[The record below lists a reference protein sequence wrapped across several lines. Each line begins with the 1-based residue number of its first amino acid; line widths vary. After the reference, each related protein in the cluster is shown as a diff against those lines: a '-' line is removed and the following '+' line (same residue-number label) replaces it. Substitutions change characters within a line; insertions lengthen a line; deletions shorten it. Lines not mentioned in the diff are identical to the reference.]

1 MTLIDEPQPFPKELP
16 TRWSNITRRLIA
28 VARVLVALYCFVV
41 ALDLLKQGAVG
52 VGALLKIV
60 SAHGFTNLVGF
71 GWLGA
76 YLSLSGS
83 PVAALSLGLLGGGA
97 ITPIETLGMIN
108 GSRLGASF
116 IVLVTGF
123 MYYMRGG
130 SRGRG
135 VISMGILS
143 MLTTVTTYLPAMA
156 IAIYLLQSGVLDP
169 VQFGSTAWTKSILDI
184 VVAPVVGAIPG
195 GTPPLVLFGAGYAC
209 VLLSFRLFDHAL
221 PHVETQQLQHGRFG
235 AWIHLPRTMFVAG
248 LLVTS
253 LTLSVSVSLSI
264 LVPLAAHGLVGRTT
278 VIPYIMGAN
287 ITTFVD
293 TLFAALLL
301 ANPHAFTVVL
311 AEMLAVTAI
320 SLVILFTAFEP
331 YQRGLLAL
339 NSAIATTRVRFAVF
353 VGVLAGIPVLL
364 MLV

>member
-1 MTLIDEPQPFPKELP
+1 MLKEPHAPPLP
-16 TRWSNITRRLIA
+16 ASTTSFLVTAWRTTV
-28 VARVLVALYCFVV
+28 VAAQTGLALYCFVL
-41 ALDLLKQGAVG
+41 ALDLLKQGAAG
-52 VGALLKIV
+52 LAALLLRV
-60 SAHGFTNLVGF
+60 GAHGFLNLLGF
-71 GWLGA
+71 GWLAA
-76 YLSLSGS
+76 YVSLSGS

-123 MYYMRGG
+123 MYYVRGG

-135 VISMGILS
+135 VISMGILA

-156 IAIYLLQSGVLDP
+156 VAIYLLQSGALDP
-169 VQFGSTAWTKSILDI
+169 VRFGSTAWTKSILDV
-184 VVAPVVGAIPG
+184 VVAPVIGLIPKG
-195 GTPPLVLFGAGYAC
+195 VPPLVLFGAGYTGL
-209 VLLSFRLFDHAL
+209 LLSFRLFDRTL
-221 PHVETQQLQHGRFG
+221 PHVKTHQLQHGRFG
-235 AWIHLPRTMFVAG
+235 AWIHRPWTMFVVG

-253 LTLSVSVSLSI
+253 LTLSVTVSLSV
-264 LVPLAAHGLVGRTT
+264 LVPLAARGVVGRTT

-311 AEMLAVTAI
+311 AEMIAVTAV
-320 SLVILFTAFEP
+320 SLLILFAAFEP

-339 NSAIATTRVRFAVF
+339 NSAIATTRARFAVF
-353 VGVLAGIPVLL
+353 VGILAAIPVLL

>member
-1 MTLIDEPQPFPKELP
+1 MLIDKLQPLPKELP
-16 TRWSNITRRLIA
+16 ARCPTLARRLLA
-28 VARVLVALYCFVV
+28 VARGVVALYCFVV
-41 ALDLLKQGAVG
+41 ALDLLKQGAAG
-52 VGALLKIV
+52 IGALLQAV

-116 IVLVTGF
+116 IVLITGF
-123 MYYMRGG
+123 LYYMRGG

-143 MLTTVTTYLPAMA
+143 MLTTVTTYLPAMVV
-156 IAIYLLQSGVLDP
+156 AIYLLQTGILDP
-169 VQFGSTAWTKSILDI
+169 VRFGSTAWTRSFLD
-184 VVAPVVGAIPG
+184 VVVNPVIGLIPKEI
-195 GTPPLVLFGAGYAC
+195 PPLVLFGAGYAGM
-209 VLLSFRLFDHAL
+209 LLSFRLFDRAL
-221 PHVETQQLQHGRFG
+221 PHVETEQLQRGRFG
-235 AWIHLPRTMFVAG
+235 VWIHRPWTMFVVG
-248 LLVTS
+248 MLVTS
-253 LTLSVSVSLSI
+253 LTLSVSVSLSV
-264 LVPLAAHGLVGRTT
+264 LVPLAARGFVGRTT

-301 ANPHAFTVVL
+301 ASPLAFTVVL
-311 AEMLAVTAI
+311 AEMIAVTTV
-320 SLVILFTAFEP
+320 SLFILFVAFEP

-339 NSAIATTRVRFAVF
+339 NSVIATNRARFAVF
-353 VGVLAGIPVLL
+353 VAVLAAVPVVL